1 METEGHDPK
10 HCPSMVF
17 PSTKVLIFI
26 LSSCQCLIG
35 DYRWSFGGNRLQIK
49 AEARLMTDVEI
60 SLEAVALIGHQT
72 VDAFH
77 SLGVKQDLLLVL
89 LENEKMRLE
98 VWLYPLD
105 HERRHLFTSGH
116 TSKAPSVVRW
126 FT

>member
-1 METEGHDPK
+1 METEGHDSK

-26 LSSCQCLIG
+26 LSSCQCLID

-49 AEARLMTDVEI
+49 AEARLMTDVEM
-60 SLEAVALIGHQT
+60 SLRAVALIGHQT
-72 VDAFH
+72 IGAFH

-116 TSKAPSVVRW
+116 ASKAPSVVR
-126 FT
+126 